1 SPLRTPRTTSS
12 SLVYPKAPNVHE
24 SAEKIVLGA
33 AKFVLGLSSY
43 INGMLLKQ
51 CSGFLIDWSE
61 NSKLAT
67 VFTSAREQEYA
78 PDAEVRVHLDD
89 DVAQKGQLMYYHKHY
104 GFALIGVH
112 MDQPDLLASFSSEEV
127 RLAQDVF
134 VLGGESHGCC
144 TGGPVVD
151 FNGVVMG
158 MENRNGLIPCSIL
171 NKCLHLWRRLGC
183 IPRLRLGLKLSAIKF
198 LGICPQVEKIYRMS
212 NIVDTGLIVE
222 EVSAG
227 SIAENHG
234 VRKGDIVKSLN
245 GRCVDTTAALEHML
259 LSICVDH
266 FDKGH
271 GLDSSMDVT
280 VGMFF
285 TGGGV
290 HGTIKFTAIASNGV
304 EIFAKGTDT
313 VSDNEDHNPT
323 SMSPDEANEDDIW

>member
-1 SPLRTPRTTSS
+1 MHAI
-12 SLVYPKAPNVHE
+12 YM
-24 SAEKIVLGA
+24 
-33 AKFVLGLSSY
+33 Y
-43 INGMLLKQ
+43 IK
-51 CSGFLIDWSE
+51 
-61 NSKLAT
+61 
-67 VFTSAREQEYA
+67 
-78 PDAEVRVHLDD
+78 
-89 DVAQKGQLMYYHKHY
+89 
-104 GFALIGVH
+104 
-112 MDQPDLLASFSSEEV
+112 
-127 RLAQDVF
+127 
-134 VLGGESHGCC
+134 GGESHGCC